1 MIYYQWLASPV
12 CSLLLTSDGEALTG
26 LYLQGQKYF
35 PTQAEDWQIAESLT
49 LFRQTETQLT
59 EYFAH
64 QRQHFD
70 LPLNP
75 QGTTFQQQVWQ
86 LLTQIPFGETI
97 TYGTLAKMTG
107 NPTASRAVGA
117 ANGRNPISIIVP
129 CHRVIASNGALTGY
143 AGGLNRKQWLLQH
156 EQMLRRTGSAQP
168 VQTSLALF
176 D

>member
-1 MIYYQWLASPV
+1 MIYYQWFESPV
-12 CSLLLTSDGEALTG
+12 GRLLLTSDGEALTG
-26 LYLQGQKYF
+26 LYLQEQKYF
-35 PTQAEDWQIAESLT
+35 PTQTEDWQIAESLT
-49 LFRQTETQLT
+49 LFRQTELQLT

-64 QRQHFD
+64 QRQSFD
-70 LPLNP
+70 LPLNL
-75 QGTTFQQQVWQ
+75 QGTVFQQQVWQ

-97 TYGTLAKMTG
+97 TYGTLAKRTG
-107 NPTASRAVGA
+107 HPTASRAVGA

-143 AGGLNRKQWLLQH
+143 AGGVNRKQWLLEH
-156 EQMLRRTGSAQP
+156 EQRFSGTNSAQP